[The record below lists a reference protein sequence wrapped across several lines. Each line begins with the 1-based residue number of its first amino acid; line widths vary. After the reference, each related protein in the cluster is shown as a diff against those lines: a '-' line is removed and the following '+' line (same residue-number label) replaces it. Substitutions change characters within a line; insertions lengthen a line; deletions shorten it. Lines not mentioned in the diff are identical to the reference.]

1 MSNITNMKNL
11 IRFSKLSLNEA
22 FQNDGYR
29 YDPKTSEL
37 SRDQRIPVVD
47 FETRLNLIFERAG
60 VQNKPIKLHGRT
72 VGFQIDK
79 PDVEMFDKTMKLL
92 SFTEKVLEDAD
103 KAGVFDYRTMDFDKS
118 QTGFDVLDQMDLSLM
133 DSLLYEAGFNMQ
145 TYREDGKRLGFTTYD
160 PERMIATPTR
170 NGISVQS
177 ISQNKDVDVNL
188 NRGMDVYAV
197 DSDTNFRVYQV
208 PHSAD
213 SQRIVD
219 EMAQKNGMLVNPM
232 VLKIVDNGQPLAGPF
247 DDTINEMFK
256 AKHKQTIIKPTS
268 EEISHLYEYGCQVR
282 NAQED
287 TEFASA
293 ISEIQLGE
301 PIEVAKL

>member
-47 FETRLNLIFERAG
+47 FEARLNLIFERAG
-60 VQNKPIKLHGRT
+60 VKNQPIKLHGRT

-79 PDVEMFDKTMKLL
+79 PDVEMFDKTMNLL

-103 KAGVFDYRTMDFDKS
+103 KAGVFE
-118 QTGFDVLDQMDLSLM
+118 LSLM

-170 NGISVQS
+170 NGISVQP
-177 ISQNKDVDVNL
+177 ISQDKDADVNW

-219 EMAQKNGMLVNPM
+219 DMASKNGMLVNPM

-282 NAQED
+282 NTQED

-301 PIEVAKL
+301 AIEISKL